1 MPYIPNVVGNKELD
15 AATLTA
21 IGSDIGVG
29 VTVVQDN
36 VETLYTYGATV
47 LAETSLTNR
56 WLGALV
62 NKIVRSRLVETM
74 YKNRLQATFKGVL
87 DIGDGVE
94 EILVP
99 PAGVMRQGADGSAE
113 PRNPFA
119 ANMPDVFV
127 KWHVTNAE
135 LLYSTRVNRKRLRQ
149 AFTSFSALDAFAQY
163 IVDSLYN
170 GYEWDCQLLT
180 KFKACQAAL
189 YRIGASNTIAVG
201 DPRTGDG
208 TEFLATC
215 REYAELFRWMSDK
228 YNDAGQPVSTV
239 GDKLYIMMTAA
250 VGAHVDVKDLAA
262 AFNLNYAE
270 FIGRRMPI
278 DSFSF
283 TAGEKA
289 RIEIITGLGA
299 GNFPFSAADEANL
312 ATVLGIMFDIDL
324 FQIYDTHEP
333 ELWENANGAEA
344 EINYWLHCD
353 KIVALSPFANYIVI
367 TAAEN
372 DEGVLVTP

>member
-1 MPYIPNVVGNKELD
+1 MPYIPNVVGNNSLD

-29 VTVVQDN
+29 VTVVTDN

-47 LAETSLTNR
+47 LAETSMTNR

-62 NKIVRSRLVETM
+62 NKIVKSRLVETM

-87 DIGDGVE
+87 GIGDGVE

-99 PAGVMRQGADGSAE
+99 PAGVMRQGADGGE

-119 ANMPDVFV
+119 GNMADVYV

-135 LLYSTRVNRKRLRQ
+135 LLYSCRVNRKRLRQ

-170 GYEWDCQLLT
+170 GYEWDCQILT

-189 YRIGASNTIAVG
+189 HRIGASQTIPVA
-201 DPRTGDG
+201 DPRTNDG

-215 REYAELFRWMSDK
+215 REYAELFRWMSDQ
-228 YNDAGQPVSTV
+228 YNDAGAPVSTV
-239 GDKLYIMMTAA
+239 GDKLYIMMPAG

-262 AFNLNYAE
+262 AFNLDYAQ
-270 FIGRRMPI
+270 FIGRRMPV
-278 DSFSF
+278 DQFAFS
-283 TAGEKA
+283 AAEKA
-289 RIEIITGLGA
+289 RFEIISGLGT
-299 GNFPFSAADEANL
+299 GNFPFDATDEANL

-367 TAAEN
+367 VAGED
-372 DEGVLVTP
+372 DEEVLVTP